1 MKPKIYFA
9 HANGIPAAVYQSLWQ
24 CLQDAYQ
31 VSYLP
36 IVGMNEAY
44 PVSLHWDAL
53 VDEVL
58 DDMQQKYGNQPVI
71 GVGHS
76 FGALLLWRCALMR
89 PERFAQLVLIDPPIV
104 MGVRAAVFE
113 PLQYF
118 KLKMADQFS
127 LAGVTLRRRDTWES
141 AQEAYRSLRHNRL
154 FQHFEERCFA
164 DYMQHGLVTTGVA
177 EAVTLRIPKRLE
189 AEIFR
194 QFPVYWWR
202 KAAMSLSLPV
212 HLLAANGSLFYQQGH
227 TTAFTR
233 KFGIQQTVVQG
244 GHMFVLEQVAQTADV
259 LRQIL
264 AQTAVKS
271 ADNSIF

>member
-1 MKPKIYFA
+1 MQSKIYFA

-24 CLQDAYQ
+24 CLQDTYQ

-36 IVGMNEAY
+36 IVGMNAAY
-44 PVSLHWDAL
+44 PVSLHWEAL

-58 DDMQQKYGNQPVI
+58 EDMQQRYGNEAVI

-76 FGALLLWRCALMR
+76 FGALLLWRCAFKR
-89 PERFAQLVLIDPPIV
+89 PERFTQLVLMDPPIM
-104 MGVRAAVFE
+104 MGMRAMVFE

-118 KLKMADQFS
+118 KLKMADKFS
-127 LAGVTLRRRDTWES
+127 PAGVTLRRRDTW
-141 AQEAYRSLRHNRL
+141 QHRDEAYQSLRHNRL
-154 FQHFEERCFA
+154 FQHFEEACFA
-164 DYMQHGLVTTGVA
+164 DYMQHGLVATGVD
-177 EAVTLRIPKRLE
+177 ETVTLRIPKRLE

-202 KAAMSLSLPV
+202 KPSVALNLPV
-212 HLLAANGSLFYQQGH
+212 HLLAASGGLFYQQGH

-244 GHMFVLEQVAQTADV
+244 GHMFPLEQVAHTADL

-264 AQTAVKS
+264 CQKS
-271 ADNSIF
+271 A

>member
-1 MKPKIYFA
+1 MKSKIYFA
-9 HANGIPAAVYQSLWQ
+9 HANGIPATVYQSLWQ

-36 IVGMNEAY
+36 IVGMNAAY

-53 VDEVL
+53 VDEIL
-58 DDMQQKYGNQPVI
+58 EDMQQKYGHEPVI

-76 FGALLLWRCALMR
+76 FGALLLWLSALKR
-89 PERFAQLVLIDPPIV
+89 PERFSQLVLMDPPIV
-104 MGVRAAVFE
+104 MGVRAMVFE
-113 PLQYF
+113 PMQYF
-118 KLKMADQFS
+118 KLKMADKFS
-127 LAGVTLRRRDTWES
+127 PAGVTLRRRDTWKNLEV
-141 AQEAYRSLRHNRL
+141 AYQSLRHNRL
-154 FQHFEERCFA
+154 FQHFEEACFT
-164 DYMQHGLVTTGVA
+164 DYMQHGLVVTGA
-177 EAVTLRIPKRLE
+177 DKAVTLRIPKRLE

-194 QFPVYWWR
+194 QFPVCWWR
-202 KAAMSLSLPV
+202 KAALSLSLPV

-244 GHMFVLEQVAQTADV
+244 GHMFPLEQVAQTANL

-264 AQTAVKS
+264 VQDAAK
-271 ADNSIF
+271 